1 MIPNQSPLAMKP
13 ALPKSV
19 AEHLGKELRAALQEG
34 QQAPAYLGD
43 PALPPDFDEYLNR
56 LAEHER
62 RRGAGRAREQG
73 LAAVEAALQD
83 NARARERGLDAVR
96 VALHETVAG
105 LRLPQRR

>member
-1 MIPNQSPLAMKP
+1 MKP

-83 NARARERGLDAVR
+83 NVRARERGLDAVR
-96 VALHETVAG
+96 AALHETVAG
-105 LRLPQRR
+105 LRLPRGR